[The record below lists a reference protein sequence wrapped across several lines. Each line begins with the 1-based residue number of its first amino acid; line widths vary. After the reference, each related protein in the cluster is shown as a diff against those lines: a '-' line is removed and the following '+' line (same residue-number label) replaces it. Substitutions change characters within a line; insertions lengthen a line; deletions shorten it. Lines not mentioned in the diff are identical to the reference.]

1 MRPRSI
7 FAYAI
12 KFLIYFPEFYEAKNI
27 FVSNRLG
34 ISNIILKINMVL
46 VCLGQLKSKIKV
58 PNINNH
64 TYKIKEKQEC
74 FLQLGSKY
82 NRNATKLK
90 SNKV

>member
-1 MRPRSI
+1 
-7 FAYAI
+7 
-12 KFLIYFPEFYEAKNI
+12 
-27 FVSNRLG
+27 
-34 ISNIILKINMVL
+34 MVL

-58 PNINNH
+58 HNINNH